1 MKFPFQRII
10 LCSVLVSAV
19 PAAACRTPEVQT
31 PEAQAVV
38 AFKDKVVEY
47 AALREKLKGR
57 APDRP
62 DEATPQEVDANQR
75 GLGDLIKSA
84 RADAKQGDFFSPG
97 METLVRKILQDI
109 LARPS
114 GDTVKGSIMDENP
127 GIPEILVNQRY
138 PSAVPL
144 STMPPEV
151 LERLPKLKEQLEYR
165 FIGPK
170 LVLVDTE
177 ADIILDFTG
186 DVLSR

>member
-1 MKFPFQRII
+1 MNLPFPRIV
-10 LCSVLVSAV
+10 LCSVIGT
-19 PAAACRTPEVQT
+19 AAFAAGCRAPEAQT

-38 AFKDKVVEY
+38 LFKDRVVEY
-47 AALREKLKGR
+47 AALREKLRGS

-84 RADAKQGDFFSPG
+84 RADAKPGDFFSPG
-97 METLVRKILQDI
+97 MQTLVRKVLQDI
-109 LARPS
+109 LARPG
-114 GDTVKGSIMDENP
+114 GDTVKASIMDENP
-127 GIPEILVNQRY
+127 GIPEILVNARY

-151 LERLPKLKEQLEYR
+151 LERLPELKEELEYR